1 MTIIEAINQLD
12 SLKHNTYSQ
21 NDKIRWLS
29 GLDWMVKKQIIDTH
43 AGSDQITFTGYDE
56 TSDINTELLI
66 PAPYDEVY
74 LRWLEAQIDYANGE
88 YGKYNNAIT
97 MFNTAFD
104 AFSKYYTRN
113 NMPVSNGPRFIF

>member
-21 NDKIRWLS
+21 DDKVRWLS
-29 GLDWMVKKQIIDTH
+29 RVDWMVKRHIIDTH
-43 AGSDQITFTGYDE
+43 AAADNVTFTGYDE
-56 TSDINTELLI
+56 MTDINTELLI

-88 YGKYNNAIT
+88 YRKYNNAIT
-97 MFNTAFD
+97 MFNTAFED
-104 AFSKYYTRN
+104 FAKYYTRN
-113 NMPVSNGPRFIF
+113 NMPISHGQRFIF

>member
-1 MTIIEAINQLD
+1 MKIIEAINGLD
-12 SLKHNTYSQ
+12 SIKQNTYLKD
-21 NDKIRWLS
+21 DKIRWLS
-29 GLDWMVKKQIIDTH
+29 TLDWTVKKLMNQYVGADKVI
-43 AGSDQITFTGYDE
+43 FNGYTNETDE
-56 TSDINTELLI
+56 NTELLV